1 MLPAGRRGYLR
12 MRIPR
17 KSGMT
22 VITGMLVMDRCR
34 QVGRVYLKRE
44 DLPARMGLAEFQAM
58 AIEAIIITGQR

>member
-1 MLPAGRRGYLR
+1 

-17 KSGMT
+17 KSDMT
-22 VITGMLVMDRCR
+22 VIAGMLVMDRCG

-44 DLPARMGLAEFQAM
+44 DLPARMGLAQLHAM